1 MPGEKSR
8 NIFSRFP
15 DWWESTC
22 NKFPILN
29 IINFPIAAVFLFTS
43 ALFICLDQI
52 PCGIA
57 SAIIDSLSISDS
69 AKHRAKKVAH
79 SAILALTI
87 TALIVGICIKY
98 APTEPRNTSSPKH
111 TTVSSSVS
119 SLSGSSSSS
128 SSGGSVY
135 KSSATTRPTRT
146 PTPTP
151 TRVVYTPTPSAEDAE
166 IIVYVTEY
174 GSKYHRRSCGSL
186 WNSCYEITLS
196 KAIANGYTPC
206 KKCNPPK

>member
-29 IINFPIAAVFLFTS
+29 IINFPIVVVFLFAS
-43 ALFICLDQI
+43 ALFICIDQI
-52 PCGIA
+52 PCAIA
-57 SAIIDSLSISDS
+57 STIIDALSISS
-69 AKHRAKKVAH
+69 STKRRAKKVAH
-79 SAILALTI
+79 SVILALTI
-87 TALIVGICIKY
+87 AGLIVGICIKC
-98 APTEPRNTSSPKH
+98 APTEPRHTSSPQH

-119 SLSGSSSSS
+119 SHSGSSSHS

-135 KSSATTRPTRT
+135 KASATTRPTRT

-151 TRVVYTPTPSAEDAE
+151 QRTPEADNAYE
-166 IIVYVTEY
+166 IIVYVTDT
-174 GSKYHRRSCGSL
+174 GDKYHSEGCQYLRRSC
-186 WNSCYEITLS
+186 YAETLED
-196 KAIANGYTPC
+196 AINEGYTPC